1 MIEPMAKF
9 FMQTYPDFP
18 FEVPSNVFKVKP
30 ERNAKTWCMEVN
42 LLSDDIAGA
51 MKTVKDGL
59 QTNHKWHPDE
69 KVGPDFNIV
78 IMDPPKVRKT
88 ELMIPVH

>member
-1 MIEPMAKF
+1 MI
-9 FMQTYPDFP
+9 D
-18 FEVPSNVFKVKP
+18 PS
-30 ERNAKTWCMEVN
+30 R
-42 LLSDDIAGA
+42 GR
-51 MKTVKDGL
+51 KDSRPTPL
-59 QTNHKWHPDE
+59 HPDE